1 MVKQKTIKT
10 EISLTGV
17 GLHTGKEVKMT
28 FKPAPANNGFT
39 FVRVDLEG
47 QPVIEAD
54 ANYVVN
60 TQRGTN
66 LEKLG
71 VQIQT
76 PEHVLAALTGCD
88 LDNVIIELN
97 ASELPIM
104 DGSSKY
110 FVEAIEK
117 AGIEEQEAKRN
128 VYVVKEVISF
138 TDEATGSEI
147 LVMPNDSYC
156 ITTMVDFGT
165 KILGTQNATMK
176 CLSEFKEEFS
186 DSRTFSFLH
195 ELESLLN
202 NGLIKGGD
210 LNNAI
215 VYVDKEIS
223 ASTMENLKKAFGKD
237 ELTVKPNGILDN
249 LTLHYPNEA
258 ARHKLLDVVGDLSLI
273 GTRIQGKVIANK
285 PGHYVNTQFAKKLAK
300 IIKIEQRNFVPTYDL
315 HQEPLMDIHQIMATL
330 PHRPPFLLIDRIIEM
345 SENHVVGM
353 KNVTMNENFFV
364 GHFPE
369 APVMPGVLIVE
380 AMAQTGGVLVLSTV
394 PDPENY
400 LTYFM
405 KMDNVKFKHKVLPG
419 DTLIFK
425 CDLITPIRRG
435 ICHMQANAYANGK
448 LVAEA
453 ELMAQIARK
462 Q

>member
-1 MVKQKTIKT
+1 MEIMVKQKTIKS

-17 GLHTGKEVKMT
+17 GLHTGKEVTMT
-28 FKPAPANNGFT
+28 FKPAPVNNGFT

-47 QPVIEAD
+47 QPIIEAD

-71 VQIQT
+71 VKIQT
-76 PEHVLAALTGCD
+76 PEHVLAALEGCD
-88 LDNVIIELN
+88 LDNIIIELN

-117 AGIEEQEAKRN
+117 AGIEEQNAKRN
-128 VYVVKEVISF
+128 VYVVKEIISF

-147 LVMPNDSYC
+147 LVMPNDHYSV
-156 ITTMVDFGT
+156 TTMVDFGT

-176 CLSEFKEEFS
+176 SIADFKTEISE
-186 DSRTFSFLH
+186 SRTFSFLH
-195 ELESLLN
+195 ELESLLD

-223 ASTMENLKKAFGKD
+223 ASTMENLKVAFGK
-237 ELTVKPNGILDN
+237 ESISVTPNGILDN

-258 ARHKLLDVVGDLSLI
+258 ARHKLLDVVGDLALI
-273 GTRIQGKVIANK
+273 GTKIQGKVIANK
-285 PGHYVNTQFAKKLAK
+285 PGHYVNTQFAKKMAK
-300 IIKIEQRNFVPTYDL
+300 LIKIEQRNFVPVYDL
-315 HQEPLMDIHQIMATL
+315 NQEPLMDIHKIMSVL

-345 SENHVVGM
+345 TDTYVAGM

-364 GHFPE
+364 GHFPD

-380 AMAQTGGVLVLSTV
+380 A
-394 PDPENY
+394 N
-400 LTYFM
+400 
-405 KMDNVKFKHKVLPG
+405 
-419 DTLIFK
+419 
-425 CDLITPIRRG
+425 RRDFS
-435 ICHMQANAYANGK
+435 IKYSS
-448 LVAEA
+448 
-453 ELMAQIARK
+453 
-462 Q
+462 